1 MKKFC
6 SIIIPFKNSN
16 LTIKRCL
23 YSILKQKGNIN
34 YEVILINDYSF
45 RPNFKNSKKIIHDKK
60 NFILVN
66 SKNKTI
72 GPGHTRNIGIK
83 KSNSKYLFF
92 R

>member
-34 YEVILINDYSF
+34 YEVILINDYSSDQTS
-45 RPNFKNSKKIIHDKK
+45 KIVKKIIHDKK

-66 SKNKTI
+66 SKTK
-72 GPGHTRNIGIK
+72 
-83 KSNSKYLFF
+83 L
-92 R
+92 